1 MPRHN
6 IRPQIAVIDAIKA
19 EGLPAATPSFQER
32 TESSIPVPSIIT
44 PTQTE
49 PTQTPSPS
57 AELGVESPS
66 KKSKRKPASV
76 SQWYAHK
83 RTVAASRPDLS
94 SVEQLILAK
103 KSYTPSGR
111 IRSAQ
116 SIHREA
122 YLLRN
127 PNHGLE
133 GGELEKAIRNDLIAR
148 I

>member
-1 MPRHN
+1 MPRHSG
-6 IRPQIAVIDAIKA
+6 RPQFTVADSTRQESPIPDV
-19 EGLPAATPSFQER
+19 PTFQER
-32 TESSIPVPSIIT
+32 TESSITQP

-49 PTQTPSPS
+49 PAQQAQQEAQPTTT
-57 AELGVESPS
+57 G
-66 KKSKRKPASV
+66 KRKPASA

-83 RTVAASRPDLS
+83 RSVVGSHPELN

-103 KSYTPSGR
+103 KTYTPTGR
-111 IRSAQ
+111 IRSPQ

-127 PNHGLE
+127 QTHGLE
-133 GGELEKAIRNDLIAR
+133 GDALEKAIRADLIAR